1 MPPKIRELIREL
13 ESAGFQRAGG
23 KGSHRKYRHP
33 SGVNI
38 SISGSLGGDAKHYQI
53 RDVAHT
59 IKRVLDEEA

>member
-13 ESAGFQRAGG
+13 ESAGFRSTGG

-38 SISGSLGGDAKHYQI
+38 TISGSLGGDAKHYQV
-53 RDVAHT
+53 RDVART
-59 IKRVLDEEA
+59 IKQVSDEEA